1 MTMHMLMRPASA
13 CIALWIAALSASPVA
28 AERRL
33 RYSEE
38 DIFNGTTI
46 ARSSQ
51 DLCGFR
57 VDEKAIRALMAA
69 NLPDLSSDLIT
80 LQLLGYARVRPRL
93 DDEQRKRHC
102 VETRALA
109 EAVPQPR
116 SVEGWR

>member
-28 AERRL
+28 AERPP

-46 ARSSQ
+46 ALSSQ

-69 NLPDLSSDLIT
+69 KLPDLSSDLIT